1 MLTATVKRDTGRA
14 TPAAMMW
21 TWWLLA
27 ALGVTAHPALAAEE
41 AASARAWLD
50 KIVDAALHLSYKGT
64 FIYRRDDQ
72 LVAMR
77 IIHVADGRSER
88 ERLTALSG
96 RQREIIRDADGTVCI
111 LPEQKQVKLNNVGL
125 NKHFPPRPLQNLTEI
140 EKYYRFALVA
150 GKDRIAGR
158 TARMVVIEPRD
169 RYRYGYR
176 IWIDEGSGLLL
187 QSDLVDENGNAV
199 EQVMFTEL
207 NIVTNVTP
215 AMSSAV
221 VVTDEMRKAMAKKS
235 AAPKATNATLS
246 WSVTQAPAGFKLAE
260 QYRHRS
266 RAGAPVEHGVLTDGM
281 ASVSVFVEPL
291 EDAQQSFEGVSH
303 MGAVSAFGAVRND
316 RQLTVV
322 GEVPVGTV
330 QLIGR
335 AIVFRDAGVV
345 VDK

>member
-1 MLTATVKRDTGRA
+1 VLTAAVVRDSGKVA
-14 TPAAMMW
+14 SAAAMMW
-21 TWWLLA
+21 MWGLLA
-27 ALGVTAHPALAAEE
+27 VLGVMANPALAAEE
-41 AASARAWLD
+41 AATARTWLD
-50 KIVDAALHLSYKGT
+50 KIVTAALNLSYEGT

-77 IIHVADGRSER
+77 IIHVADGESER
-88 ERLTALSG
+88 ERLIALSG
-96 RQREIIRDADGTVCI
+96 RQREIIRDADGMVCI

-125 NKHFPPRPLQNLTEI
+125 NKPFPPRPLENLAGL
-140 EKYYRFALVA
+140 EKYYRFAVA
-150 GKDRIAGR
+150 GSDRIAGR

-176 IWIDEGSGLLL
+176 IWVDEGSGLLL

-199 EQVMFTEL
+199 EQVMFTDL
-207 NIVTNVTP
+207 DIVTNVTP
-215 AMSSAV
+215 AMASAV
-221 VVTDEMRKAMAKKS
+221 VISEDMRKAMAKK
-235 AAPKATNATLS
+235 AAPRPATPANAALS

-260 QYRHRS
+260 QYRHHS
-266 RAGAPVEHGVLTDGM
+266 RAGAVVEHGVLTDGM

-291 EDAQQSFEGVSH
+291 ENTQQPFEGVSH
-303 MGAVSAFGAVRND
+303 MGAVSAFGAVVND

-335 AIVFRDAGVV
+335 AITFPNSGA
-345 VDK
+345 K

>member
-1 MLTATVKRDTGRA
+1 MLTAAVVRDSGRG

-27 ALGVTAHPALAAEE
+27 VLGLMAHPAFAAEE
-41 AASARAWLD
+41 VATARTWLD
-50 KIVDAALHLSYKGT
+50 KIVTAALHLSYEGT

-77 IIHVADGRSER
+77 IIHVADGESER
-88 ERLTALSG
+88 ERLIALSG
-96 RQREIIRDADGTVCI
+96 RQREIIRDADGMVCI
-111 LPEQKQVKLNNVGL
+111 LPEQKQVKLNSVGL
-125 NKHFPPRPLQNLTEI
+125 NKHFPPRPLQNLAEL
-140 EKYYRFALVA
+140 EKYYQFAVGA
-150 GKDRIAGR
+150 SDRIAGR
-158 TARMVVIEPRD
+158 AARMVIIEPRD

-176 IWIDEGSGLLL
+176 IWVDEGSGLLL

-199 EQVMFTEL
+199 EQVMFTDL

-215 AMSSAV
+215 AMASAV
-221 VVTDEMRKAMAKKS
+221 VISDDLRKAMEKKS
-235 AAPKATNATLS
+235 AQRSAASANTALS

-266 RAGAPVEHGVLTDGM
+266 RTGALVEHGVFTDGM

-291 EDAQQSFEGVSH
+291 ENTQQPFRGVSH
-303 MGAVSAFGAVRND
+303 MGAVSAFGAVKND

-335 AIVFRDAGVV
+335 AIVFQNAGE
-345 VDK
+345 K

>member
-1 MLTATVKRDTGRA
+1 MLTATVKRYTGRA
-14 TPAAMMW
+14 APAAMIW

-27 ALGVTAHPALAAEE
+27 ALGVAPHPALAAEE

-50 KIVDAALHLSYKGT
+50 KIVDAALQLSYEGT

-88 ERLTALSG
+88 ERLTSLSG

-125 NKHFPPRPLQNLTEI
+125 NKHFPPRPLQNLAEI
-140 EKYYRFALVA
+140 EKYYRFALA

-207 NIVTNVTP
+207 NIVTHVTP
-215 AMSSAV
+215 AMASAV
-221 VVTDEMRKAMAKKS
+221 VVTDEMRKAMAKS
-235 AAPKATNATLS
+235 TAQKATTPANATLS

-266 RAGAPVEHGVLTDGM
+266 RAGASVEHGVLTDGM

-303 MGAVSAFGAVRND
+303 MGAVSAFGAVKND

-322 GEVPVGTV
+322 GEVPVGAV

-335 AIVFRDAGVV
+335 GIVFRDAGP
-345 VDK
+345 K